1 MGTDLEDKLFQ
12 FHGTENYYKHPLGL
26 LYTDGIQF
34 LAEEAQSYWLIDI
47 VASYQ
52 PDLEQ
57 IPFQLWELEVKKD
70 MSGVVTVRGDSG
82 KPTLIS
88 QKIPYTDFPL
98 EKIQLYCIDG
108 VLLLPSEY

>member
-1 MGTDLEDKLFQ
+1 MTLESDLAQFTGTTK
-12 FHGTENYYKHPLGL
+12 YYKHLLGL

-34 LAEEAQSYWLIDI
+34 LAEEAQCYWLIDV

-52 PDLEQ
+52 PELKA
-57 IPFQLWELEVKKD
+57 IPFQLWELEVEKD
-70 MSGVVTVRGDSG
+70 NSAVVTVREDSG
-82 KPTLIS
+82 KPTLIE
-88 QKIPYTDFPL
+88 QKISYTDFPL